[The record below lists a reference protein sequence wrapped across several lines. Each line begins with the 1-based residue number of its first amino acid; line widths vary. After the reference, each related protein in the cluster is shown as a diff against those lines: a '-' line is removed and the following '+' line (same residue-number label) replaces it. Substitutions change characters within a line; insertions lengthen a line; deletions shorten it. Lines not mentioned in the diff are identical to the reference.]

1 MMMGPLRN
9 VILLLFSMAGGLT
22 LSGIAANL
30 YRIVAK
36 KPSGPFATYAHYA
49 VMVLAGPSVLFEN
62 STRSFRKKECGGA
75 AYGFALGLA
84 LYWAFMLG
92 VILVDIAL

>member
-1 MMMGPLRN
+1 VRHF
-9 VILLLFSMAGGLT
+9 ILLLFALAGGLT

-30 YRIVAK
+30 YRLTAK
-36 KPSGPFATYAHYA
+36 KPSGGWTTYLHYA
-49 VMVLAGPSVLFEN
+49 VMMLAGPSVLFEN
-62 STRSFRKKECGGA
+62 STRSFRRKECSGA

-92 VILVDIAL
+92 LVLVRAAI

>member
-1 MMMGPLRN
+1 MRN
-9 VILLLFSMAGGLT
+9 FVLLLFAVAAGLT

-30 YRIVAK
+30 YRMVAK
-36 KPSGPFATYAHYA
+36 KPSGTVATYTHYV
-49 VMVLAGPSVLFEN
+49 VMVLAGPSILFEN
-62 STRSFRKKECGGA
+62 ATRSFRKKECSHA

-92 VILVDIAL
+92 AVIIHLAR

>member
-1 MMMGPLRN
+1 MHN
-9 VILLLFSMAGGLT
+9 FILLLFAVAGGLT

-30 YRIVAK
+30 YRLVAK
-36 KPSGPFATYAHYA
+36 KPSGTVATYAHYA
-49 VMVLAGPSVLFEN
+49 VMVLAGPSILFEN
-62 STRSFRKKECGGA
+62 STRSFRRKECGRA

-92 VILVDIAL
+92 LVLVKLAI